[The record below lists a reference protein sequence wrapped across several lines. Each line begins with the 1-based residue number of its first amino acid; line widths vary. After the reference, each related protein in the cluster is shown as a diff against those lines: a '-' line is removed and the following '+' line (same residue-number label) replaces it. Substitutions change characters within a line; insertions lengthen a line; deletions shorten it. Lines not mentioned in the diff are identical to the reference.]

1 MKRASRRR
9 KRQRNHRRT
18 VSVIAAL
25 FLVFQLTVM
34 PWPEAYAA
42 QDLDISSTD
51 SEINDLPEEEA
62 EEEPEEEPEE
72 QLEEEKEEPDPEPE
86 LAEEADEENPEEEKE
101 TAADEDELEEE
112 EKKEEESEDIAEQE
126 VISEN
131 GDEPGS
137 EDPDDPEEE
146 DGEEAGDEEDDN
158 DAADE
163 SGVFELTEETDGYTA
178 VLCFDSGIS
187 FPEGS
192 VFTVSLLTEEEEEAY
207 PEYCRLLSE
216 AAEAEEVLLGFYAFA
231 WEIPE
236 DVCSGEELFLTLM
249 LKGEEYTERE
259 YRAYVLEEDRFAPSE
274 NTEAEENTF
283 YFSPAELGLYALT
296 AAECEQ
302 KELPPE
308 EAGTDSLLMTDC
320 LNSEEPEEAEDSNV
334 TAEEKEAVIP
344 AEEETKEK
352 VMDPPLKRMLIKN
365 PAAAVGEDVEE
376 DLPLRG
382 TSAGSAVIQRDICRM
397 QLSAEGFADSDADH
411 VTIDIK
417 DQNGDV
423 RDTLTLS
430 AENGWT
436 TVWEA
441 LDSGDDSF
449 TAEETGIYDG
459 SGRDLSEEWNCSV
472 QTAEEQ
478 TSVKT
483 HDGWAEVDSM
493 NSLGTYVIA
502 FESGDEQYLLA
513 VDNPDALETVS
524 SVQYMNLTCEQN
536 DPENASS
543 KATWIVEKVF
553 TEGIRIRNA
562 AVVNFDDVYLTT
574 RKISKKIT
582 FAMIKDR
589 SNSLSQFENHHLKT
603 QDNVYLRAAPD
614 NVSSVAS
621 ADQASYLT
629 VYTPVTYND
638 TVRESSVCFSH
649 AQKPPPVQYTTV
661 TVKLTVGG
669 NMREW
674 DRAFPFTAAVD
685 DGDPVSFTL
694 MHAGEFEL
702 EDIPIG
708 AKLTVTMLAPDYE
721 VTSAFGDVTEGES
734 SLTLSSVPEGGG
746 TLVFQAIRDWELRTG
761 ISPGRENVPFLML
774 TGILSGLAMYPFICV
789 QIQHKRI
796 PTITRRKNRS

>member
-1 MKRASRRR
+1 MERAMMRR
-9 KRQRNHRRT
+9 KRQRNHRRI

-34 PWPEAYAA
+34 PCPGAVAA
-42 QDLDISSTD
+42 QDSDISSTD
-51 SEINDLPEEEA
+51 SEINDLPEKEA
-62 EEEPEEEPEE
+62 EEEPEEEP
-72 QLEEEKEEPDPEPE
+72 EEEKEEPDPEPE
-86 LAEEADEENPEEEKE
+86 LAEEEDEQIPEEEME
-101 TAADEDELEEE
+101 TSPEEDEPEEE
-112 EKKEEESEDIAEQE
+112 TNDEEESEDITEQE
-126 VISEN
+126 EVLEN
-131 GDEPGS
+131 DDEPGS
-137 EDPDDPEEE
+137 DVPDEPEEE

-158 DAADE
+158 EAADE
-163 SGVFELTEETDGYTA
+163 SGVFELTDKTDDYTA
-178 VLCFDSGIS
+178 VLCFDSGIP

-192 VFTVSLLTEEEEEAY
+192 VFTVSLLTEEEEVY

-216 AAEAEEVLLGFYAFA
+216 AAEAEEVLICFYAFA

-236 DVCSGEELFLTLM
+236 DVCSEEELFLTLT

-259 YRAYVLEEDRFAPSE
+259 YRAYVYEEDRFTPSE
-274 NTEAEENTF
+274 NTEVEEDTF
-283 YFSPAELGLYALT
+283 CFTSAGQGLYALT
-296 AAECEQ
+296 AAECEPE
-302 KELPPE
+302 ELPPVD
-308 EAGTDSLLMTDC
+308 AGTDSLLMTDC
-320 LNSEEPEEAEDSNV
+320 LNREEAEEAENSKV
-334 TAEEKEAVIP
+334 TAEEKEVVIP
-344 AEEETKEK
+344 AEEDTKEK
-352 VMDPPLKRMLIKN
+352 VMEPPLKRMLIKN
-365 PAAAVGEDVEE
+365 PAAAAGESEE
-376 DLPLRG
+376 ADLPLRG

-411 VTIDIK
+411 VMIDIK

-423 RDTLTLS
+423 RDSLTLS

-436 TVWEA
+436 ADWEV
-441 LDSGDDSF
+441 LDSSEASF
-449 TAEETGIYDG
+449 TAEETGIYDS
-459 SGRDLSEEWNCSV
+459 SGNDMSGEWDCSV
-472 QTAEEQ
+472 QTSEEQ

-513 VDNPDALETVS
+513 VANPDALETAS
-524 SVQYMNLTCEQN
+524 SVQYMSLTCEQN

-574 RKISKKIT
+574 RKISKKTT

-603 QDNVYLRAAPD
+603 QDNVYLRATPD
-614 NVSSVAS
+614 TVSSVAS

-649 AQKPPPVQYTTV
+649 SQKPPPVQNTTV
-661 TVKLTVGG
+661 TVKLTVSG

-694 MHAGEFEL
+694 MHAEEFEL

-708 AKLTVTMLAPDYE
+708 AKLRVTMFAQDYE

-746 TLVFQAIRDWELRTG
+746 TILFQADRSVQLSTG
-761 ISPGRENVPFLML
+761 VRSDSGASHMLVLMAVFLCFTL
-774 TGILSGLAMYPFICV
+774 HFVWNRKILSN
-789 QIQHKRI
+789 
-796 PTITRRKNRS
+796 NREENDL

>member
-1 MKRASRRR
+1 MERAIRRR
-9 KRQRNHRRT
+9 KRQRNHRRI

-25 FLVFQLTVM
+25 FLVFQLTVI
-34 PWPEAYAA
+34 PCPGAGAA
-42 QDLDISSTD
+42 QDSDISSTD

-62 EEEPEEEPEE
+62 E
-72 QLEEEKEEPDPEPE
+72 
-86 LAEEADEENPEEEKE
+86 EENPEEEKE

-112 EKKEEESEDIAEQE
+112 ENKEEESEDIAEQE

-158 DAADE
+158 EAADE

-178 VLCFDSGIS
+178 VLCFDSGIP

-192 VFTVSLLTEEEEEAY
+192 VFTVSLLTEEEEEY

-216 AAEAEEVLLGFYAFA
+216 AAEAEEVLLGFYAFS

-236 DVCSGEELFLTLM
+236 DDGFEEELFLTLM

-259 YRAYVLEEDRFAPSE
+259 YRAYVYEEDRFAPSE

-302 KELPPE
+302 EELPPE
-308 EAGTDSLLMTDC
+308 EGGTDSLLMTDC

-334 TAEEKEAVIP
+334 TVEEKEAVIP
-344 AEEETKEK
+344 AEEDTKEQ
-352 VMDPPLKRMLIKN
+352 VMEPPLKRMLIKN

-397 QLSAEGFADSDADH
+397 QLSAEGFADSDTDH

-449 TAEETGIYDG
+449 TAEETGIYDS
-459 SGRDLSEEWNCSV
+459 SGRNLTEEWNCSV
-472 QTAEEQ
+472 QTSEEQ
-478 TSVKT
+478 TSEKT

-502 FESGDEQYLLA
+502 FKSGDEQYLLA
-513 VDNPDALETVS
+513 VANPDALETAS
-524 SVQYMNLTCEQN
+524 SVQYMSLTCEQN

-543 KATWIVEKVF
+543 KATWIVVNVY
-553 TEGIRIRNA
+553 TAGIRIRNA
-562 AVVNFDDVYLTT
+562 AVTDYNVYLTT
-574 RKISKKIT
+574 REISRKHT
-582 FAMIKDR
+582 FALIRDET
-589 SNSLSQFENHHLKT
+589 NNLSQFENHHLKT
-603 QDNVYLRAAPD
+603 RDSVYLRATS
-614 NVSSVAS
+614 NSINSVAS

-638 TVRESSVCFSH
+638 AVREKTVCFSH
-649 AQKPPPVQYTTV
+649 SQKPPPVQYTTV

-708 AKLTVTMLAPDYE
+708 AKLTISMLAADYE
-721 VTSAFGDVTEGES
+721 VTSAFGDDTEGES
-734 SLTLSSVPEGGG
+734 CLTLSSVPEEGG
-746 TLVFQAIRDWELRTG
+746 TILFQADRSVQLSTG
-761 ISPGRENVPFLML
+761 VSSDSGSSHMLVLMAVFLCFAL
-774 TGILSGLAMYPFICV
+774 HFVWNRKILSN
-789 QIQHKRI
+789 
-796 PTITRRKNRS
+796 NREENDL

>member
-1 MKRASRRR
+1 MERAIRRR

-51 SEINDLPEEEA
+51 SEINDLPEEE
-62 EEEPEEEPEE
+62 PEEEPEE
-72 QLEEEKEEPDPEPE
+72 QPEEEKEEPDPEPE
-86 LAEEADEENPEEEKE
+86 LAEEADEENPEEETE
-101 TAADEDELEEE
+101 TSTDEDILEEE
-112 EKKEEESEDIAEQE
+112 ENKEEESEDIAEQE

-131 GDEPGS
+131 ADEPGS
-137 EDPDDPEEE
+137 DDPDDPEEE

-283 YFSPAELGLYALT
+283 YFTSVGQGLYALT

-302 KELPPE
+302 EELPPE

-397 QLSAEGFADSDADH
+397 QLSA
-411 VTIDIK
+411 
-417 DQNGDV
+417 
-423 RDTLTLS
+423 
-430 AENGWT
+430 
-436 TVWEA
+436 
-441 LDSGDDSF
+441 
-449 TAEETGIYDG
+449 
-459 SGRDLSEEWNCSV
+459 
-472 QTAEEQ
+472 
-478 TSVKT
+478 
-483 HDGWAEVDSM
+483 
-493 NSLGTYVIA
+493 
-502 FESGDEQYLLA
+502 
-513 VDNPDALETVS
+513 
-524 SVQYMNLTCEQN
+524 
-536 DPENASS
+536 
-543 KATWIVEKVF
+543 
-553 TEGIRIRNA
+553 
-562 AVVNFDDVYLTT
+562 
-574 RKISKKIT
+574 
-582 FAMIKDR
+582 
-589 SNSLSQFENHHLKT
+589 
-603 QDNVYLRAAPD
+603 
-614 NVSSVAS
+614 
-621 ADQASYLT
+621 
-629 VYTPVTYND
+629 
-638 TVRESSVCFSH
+638 
-649 AQKPPPVQYTTV
+649 
-661 TVKLTVGG
+661 
-669 NMREW
+669 
-674 DRAFPFTAAVD
+674 
-685 DGDPVSFTL
+685 
-694 MHAGEFEL
+694 
-702 EDIPIG
+702 
-708 AKLTVTMLAPDYE
+708 
-721 VTSAFGDVTEGES
+721 
-734 SLTLSSVPEGGG
+734 
-746 TLVFQAIRDWELRTG
+746 
-761 ISPGRENVPFLML
+761 
-774 TGILSGLAMYPFICV
+774 
-789 QIQHKRI
+789 
-796 PTITRRKNRS
+796 

>member
-1 MKRASRRR
+1 MERAMMRR
-9 KRQRNHRRT
+9 KRQRNHRRI

-34 PWPEAYAA
+34 PCPGAVAA
-42 QDLDISSTD
+42 QDSDISSTD
-51 SEINDLPEEEA
+51 SEINDLPEKEA
-62 EEEPEEEPEE
+62 EEEPEEEP
-72 QLEEEKEEPDPEPE
+72 EEEKEEPDPEPE
-86 LAEEADEENPEEEKE
+86 LAEEDDGQIPEEKMETYPEEDEPEEE
-101 TAADEDELEEE
+101 TND
-112 EKKEEESEDIAEQE
+112 EEESEDITEQKE
-126 VISEN
+126 VSEN
-131 GDEPGS
+131 TDEAAS
-137 EDPDDPEEE
+137 DDSDDLEEE
-146 DGEEAGDEEDDN
+146 DGEEAGDEEDDSEA
-158 DAADE
+158 DDE
-163 SGVFELTEETDGYTA
+163 SGVFELTEETDAYTA
-178 VLCFDSGIS
+178 VLCFDSGIP

-192 VFTVSLLTEEEEEAY
+192 AFTVSLLTEEEEAY
-207 PEYCRLLSE
+207 PEYCGLLSE
-216 AAEAEEVLLGFYAFA
+216 AAEAEEALLGFYAFA

-259 YRAYVLEEDRFAPSE
+259 YRAYVYEEDRFTPSE
-274 NTEAEENTF
+274 NTEIEEDTF
-283 YFSPAELGLYALT
+283 CFTSVGQGLYALT

-302 KELPPE
+302 EELPSE

-334 TAEEKEAVIP
+334 TVEEKEAVIP
-344 AEEETKEK
+344 AEEDTKEQ
-352 VMDPPLKRMLIKN
+352 VMEPQLKRMLIKN
-365 PAAAVGEDVEE
+365 PAAAAGESEEE
-376 DLPLRG
+376 DLPLRALS
-382 TSAGSAVIQRDICRM
+382 TDTAVIRRDICRM
-397 QLSAEGFADSDADH
+397 HLSAEGLTDSEVDH
-411 VTIDIK
+411 VNIVIK

-430 AENGWT
+430 AENGWMAD
-436 TVWEA
+436 WEA

-449 TAEETGIYDG
+449 TAEETGIFDS
-459 SGRDLSEEWNCSV
+459 SGRDLTGEWDCSV
-472 QTAEEQ
+472 QTSEEQ

-513 VDNPDALETVS
+513 VANPDALETAS

-543 KATWIVEKVF
+543 KATWIVVNVY
-553 TEGIRIRNA
+553 TAGIRIRNA
-562 AVVNFDDVYLTT
+562 AVTDYNVYLTT
-574 RKISKKIT
+574 REISRKHT
-582 FAMIKDR
+582 FALIRDEM
-589 SNSLSQFENHHLKT
+589 NNLSQFENHHLKT
-603 QDNVYLRAAPD
+603 RDSVYLRATP
-614 NVSSVAS
+614 NSINSVAS

-638 TVRESSVCFSH
+638 AVREKTVCFSH
-649 AQKPPPVQYTTV
+649 AQKPPPVQNTTV
-661 TVKLTVGG
+661 TVKLTVSG

-694 MHAGEFEL
+694 VHAGEFEL

-708 AKLTVTMLAPDYE
+708 AKLRVTMFAQDYE

-746 TLVFQAIRDWELRTG
+746 TILFQADRSAQLSTG
-761 ISPGRENVPFLML
+761 VRSDSGASHMLVLMAVFLCFTL
-774 TGILSGLAMYPFICV
+774 HFVWNRKILSN
-789 QIQHKRI
+789 
-796 PTITRRKNRS
+796 NREENDL